1 MPNLAKVLKDEIRRI
16 SKSEAKIAAD
26 PLRKTIAELRT
37 KLWAL
42 QRRGADLEKRV
53 ATLTKRAPKVE
64 NAPQPSKERVTAR
77 TVKTLRKRL
86 GLSQSNLAAVL
97 GVSSMTVYNW
107 ESGAVKPGS
116 AGVTK
121 ILVAKSLGK
130 REVNEILAKAPAK
143 KTPAKKATTK
153 KSPRKRGPA
162 QPKTG

>member
-42 QRRGADLEKRV
+42 QRRGTELEKQV
-53 ATLTKRAPKVE
+53 GALTKRAPAAVK
-64 NAPQPSKERVTAR
+64 APQPSKERVTAR
-77 TVKTLRKRL
+77 TVKALRKRL

-116 AGVTK
+116 AGVAK
-121 ILVAKSLGK
+121 IVAIKSLGK

-143 KTPAKKATTK
+143 KTPAKKAAAK
-153 KSPRKRGPA
+153 KSPRKRAPA